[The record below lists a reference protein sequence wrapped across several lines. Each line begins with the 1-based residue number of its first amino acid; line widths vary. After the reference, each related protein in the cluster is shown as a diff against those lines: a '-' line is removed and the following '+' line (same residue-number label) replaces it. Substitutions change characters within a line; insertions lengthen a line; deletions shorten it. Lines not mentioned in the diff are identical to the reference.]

1 LKPEHKSIPPTC
13 HSTTANAHVQETAA
27 LGRPLF
33 SLFSHPA
40 PRVAHAAALVMR
52 AVAEGG
58 AEAAQP
64 MREAALTG
72 GWLAAALWCWWC
84 WG

>member
-1 LKPEHKSIPPTC
+1 M
-13 HSTTANAHVQETAA
+13 
-27 LGRPLF
+27 GRPLF

-40 PRVAHAAALVMR
+40 ARVAHGAALLMR

-58 AEAAQP
+58 SEAAQP

-72 GWLAAALWCWWC
+72 D
-84 WG
+84 